1 VRSNVQSRRDRQ
13 PVNDLKLRLDVLE
26 KRGTYFPNPVTVL
39 QASNGPANLGSK
51 IQFQLYLNKGVDSVE
66 ILRGTARDAASA
78 ATLQT
83 YAISD
88 VTLNKPIT
96 YYDHDK
102 AIVGKPAFYWVRVV
116 PKHSKFRPFL
126 MGPQIVNVPTN
137 GDTYL
142 TSLNAQVNTTNFATV
157 DSVDSGT
164 SATARIYGTGG
175 VGSNWT
181 RPTGYGQQQVYPSG
195 SVVGLAY
202 STKYTILWTGTMYIA
217 ATTTAGTLPDQYV
230 PVGLVTTVAAGGGG
244 GTTGGGGSG
253 GVGVRAGSRLVMLPD

>member
-1 VRSNVQSRRDRQ
+1 MRSNVLSRRDRQ

-26 KRGTYFPNPVTVL
+26 KRGTYFPNPVTVM
-39 QASNGPANLGSK
+39 QVTNGPASLGARVT
-51 IQFQLYLNKGVDSVE
+51 FQLYLNKGVDSVE
-66 ILRGTARDAASA
+66 ILRSTARDAASA

-102 AIVGKPAFYWVRVV
+102 AIVGKTAFYWVRVV

-126 MGPQIVNVPTN
+126 MGPQIVGVPAN
-137 GDTYL
+137 GDTSL
-142 TSLNAQVNTTNFATV
+142 TALNSQVNTTNFATV
-157 DSVDSGT
+157 DSIDSGS
-164 SATARIYGTGG
+164 SATVRIYGTGG
-175 VGSNWT
+175 VGSSWS

-202 STKYTILWTGTMYIA
+202 TTKYTVLWTGTMYIA
-217 ATTTAGTLPDQYV
+217 VTTTAATLPDPYV
-230 PVGLVTTVAAGGGG
+230 PVGLVTTVGAGGGG
-244 GTTGGGGSG
+244 GVTGGGGSG